1 MRKIGLALSL
11 ICAGLFLAP
20 IGAHA
25 QATRT
30 WVSGVGDDANPC
42 SRTAPCKTFAGSIV
56 KTDTSGEINCLD
68 PGGFGAVTITKS
80 FAIICDY
87 TEGGITSP
95 TTTAVTVNAA
105 GASVYLSGLDLEGI
119 GSGVY
124 GVNFLNGASLT
135 LHNCTIRGYVA
146 AGTGYGVRFV
156 PSSNAALNV
165 LDSTLEDNGI
175 GGTGGAIFV
184 QPSGTAV
191 VTVAI
196 SNTHAVNNGFGFRT
210 DSSLMTGGSISTSIM
225 DSEAS
230 VNANAGIAAIST
242 PASGVANTI
251 TIARTTVA
259 HNNVGL
265 NANGSVA
272 GIHIGSSML
281 FDNATGVKSNNSG
294 TVDSF
299 GGNQFY
305 NNPTGPGPTL
315 TIIGPF

>member
-1 MRKIGLALSL
+1 MGLVLSL
-11 ICAGLFLAP
+11 ICTGLFLAP

-42 SRTAPCKTFAGSIV
+42 SRTAPCKTFAGSIS
-56 KTDTSGEINCLD
+56 KTAASGEINCLD
-68 PGGFGAVTITKS
+68 PAGYGAVTITKAM
-80 FAIICDY
+80 AIVCDY
-87 TEGGITSP
+87 TEGGITAPSQ
-95 TTTAVTVNAA
+95 TAITVNAA
-105 GASVYLSGLDLEGI
+105 GASVFLSGLDLEGV
-119 GSGVY
+119 GSGIN
-124 GVNFLNGASLT
+124 GINFVNGASLT
-135 LHNCTIRGYVA
+135 VRNCTFRTFVT
-146 AGTGYGVRFV
+146 AGSGYGIRFA
-156 PSSNAALNV
+156 PPGGAALYV
-165 LDSTLEDNGI
+165 LRSTFDTNGI

-184 QPSGTAV
+184 QPTGSGV

-196 SNTHAVNNGFGFRT
+196 SDTHTTNNGFGIRT
-210 DSSLMTGGSISTSIM
+210 DSSLMTGGSISASIM
-225 DSEAS
+225 DSES
-230 VNANAGIAAIST
+230 SGNANAGIAALT
-242 PASGVANTI
+242 APASGVPNAMTI
-251 TIARTTVA
+251 TRTTVA

-281 FDNATGVKSNNSG
+281 FDNVTGVKSNNSG

-315 TIIGPF
+315 TILGPF